1 MREKIA
7 SNRGLILLL
16 GMLTAFGSMSI
27 DMYLPAF
34 PAIARDFGVSIADV
48 QLTLAAFNIGIALGQ
63 LLYGPLA
70 DKLGRKPNLIV
81 GILLYIAASVGCAF
95 ADSVNALILLRF
107 LQALGGCAGMVIA
120 RAVVRD
126 KFAGNASAGM
136 FSTLML
142 IMGVAPI
149 LAPTVG
155 GLIIQH
161 LHWSYI
167 FWALVAFSSIALL
180 WVLASLPETL
190 PVEARNPLAV
200 RNAFRTYGL
209 LLRDRAF
216 TGYALSAGM
225 VQGGMFAY
233 ITGSSFVFIK
243 LFGLS
248 EQQYA
253 LLFGLNA
260 SGLIAA
266 SQLNH
271 LLLRRFTF
279 TQVLR
284 AAVTINV
291 VAALVMLVMA
301 STGWLGVYGIV
312 VPLFFTVGSMGITS
326 PNATAGSL
334 QHHAVRAGSA
344 SALLGTLMFTGGA
357 LASIA
362 VSVFAS
368 ASARPMAAV
377 IAVCGIL
384 AWTVFHLL
392 VARQPA
398 EQAVEEGVMV

>member
-1 MREKIA
+1 MREQV
-7 SNRGLILLL
+7 SSTRGLIFLL

-34 PAIARDFGVSIADV
+34 PAIARDFHVSIADV

-81 GILLYIAASVGCAF
+81 GLLLYIVASAGCAF
-95 ADSVNALILLRF
+95 AGSVNALILLRF

-126 KFAGNASAGM
+126 KFGGNTSAGM

-167 FWALVAFSSIALL
+167 FWALVAFSGSALL
-180 WVLASLPETL
+180 WVLVSLPETL

-200 RNAFRTYGL
+200 RNAFRTYSL
-209 LLRDRAF
+209 LLRDRTF

-271 LLLRRFTF
+271 LLLRRYTF
-279 TQVLR
+279 TQVLQ

-291 VAALVMLVMA
+291 VAALVMLITA
-301 STGWLGVYGIV
+301 STGLLGVYGIV
-312 VPLFFTVGSMGITS
+312 VPLFFTVGSMGLTS
-326 PNATAGSL
+326 PNATAGAL
-334 QHHAVRAGSA
+334 QNHASRAGSA
-344 SALLGTLMFTGGA
+344 SALLGTLMFSCGA

-368 ASARPMAAV
+368 ASAKPMAIS
-377 IAVCGIL
+377 IAVCGVL
-384 AWTVFHLL
+384 AWTVFQLL

-398 EQAVEEGVMV
+398 AQLVEEGVMV